1 MPRTANNRRSL
12 KAEVEP
18 KADPLGLYS
27 TADSY
32 LIDTIID
39 LNLTLQQV
47 ISPGLRNGFYTT
59 LVTDSS
65 FLIRTYAYI

>member
-18 KADPLGLYS
+18 KVDPLGLYS
-27 TADSY
+27 IADSY

-39 LNLTLQQV
+39 LNLTL
-47 ISPGLRNGFYTT
+47 YY
-59 LVTDSS
+59 LVTIDP
-65 FLIRTYAYI
+65 